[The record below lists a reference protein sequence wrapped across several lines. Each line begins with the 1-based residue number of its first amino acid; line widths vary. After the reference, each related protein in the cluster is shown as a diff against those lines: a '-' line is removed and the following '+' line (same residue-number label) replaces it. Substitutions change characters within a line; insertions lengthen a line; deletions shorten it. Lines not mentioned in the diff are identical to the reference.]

1 MTEAVNTTTG
11 EIVEHMDVDAAR
23 RLTERIRLAAT
34 NYTDAKA
41 KVLALVDEA
50 KAGNAHLAL
59 GYKSWTAYLSD
70 VLSDEPLRLARDDRA
85 ELSRDLAD
93 RGMST
98 RAIAPIVG
106 ADHVTVS
113 RDIAKSTVAK
123 ATVDPSPT
131 TRTTEG
137 RDGKTRTYASAGRFN
152 PRPPAET
159 SLNLIESLADK
170 AARETEKL
178 TTDQIRRVKPNAA
191 EWIDG
196 IRKSVETLQGLLAAL
211 EHKD

>member
-1 MTEAVNTTTG
+1 MTVNFATG
-11 EIVEHMDVDAAR
+11 EIAEHMDVDAAR

-41 KVLALVDEA
+41 KVLGLVDEA
-50 KAGNAHLAL
+50 KAGNAHIAL

-70 VLSDEPLRLARDDRA
+70 VLSDEPLRLARDERR
-85 ELSRDLAD
+85 ELVGKLAD
-93 RGMST
+93 EGMST

-106 ADHVTVS
+106 AGHVTVA
-113 RDIAKSTVAK
+113 RDL
-123 ATVDPSPT
+123 ATVSNETVDSPT

-137 RDGKTRTYASAGRFN
+137 RDGKVRTHASAGRFN
-152 PRPPAET
+152 PRPAAEV

-170 AARETEKL
+170 AARETQKL
-178 TTDQIRRVKPNAA
+178 TADQIRRVKPNAA

-196 IRKSVETLQGLLAAL
+196 IRNSVETLQGLLVAL
-211 EHKD
+211 EQKD